1 MQKKRI
7 LVAALNWGLGHATR
21 CIPIIKALIKN
32 NYEPIVASD
41 GDALRLLKK
50 EFPHIICLELPSYH
64 IRYTK
69 DPGNLK
75 WKLLFDSPRI
85 LSVIKAEKK
94 TTQSI
99 IRDYQISGIISDN
112 RWGVRNKRLQCVFIT
127 HQLQVLSGNTTYF
140 SSKIQQKYIEKFD
153 QCWVPD
159 LPGRKNLSGILGHL
173 KTENS
178 DIKYIGPL
186 SRIEKRSLPIVYDYL
201 IMLSGPEPQRS
212 FLERHLLNIFK
223 ETQEK
228 ILFIRGVFCS
238 EEISLNNT
246 NINIRNH
253 LYGAFLQQ
261 ALNSCKCV
269 IARSGYTTIMDLYK
283 IEAKAF
289 FIPTPGQFEQEYL
302 AERLEKLG
310 IAPYCKQEN
319 FSLDKLERV
328 AQYSGFSS
336 VRFEHPFRDLFTLFQ
351 SE

>member
-21 CIPIIKALIKN
+21 CIPIIKALLKN
-32 NYEPIVASD
+32 DYEPVLASD

-50 EFPHIICLELPSYH
+50 EFPHIICLELPSYN
-64 IRYTK
+64 IKYTE

-85 LSVIKAEKK
+85 LNVIKAEKK
-94 TTQSI
+94 MTQGI

-112 RWGVRNKRLQCVFIT
+112 RWGVRNKQLRCVFIT

-153 QCWVPD
+153 ECWVPD
-159 LPGRKNLSGILGHL
+159 LPGSKNLSGILGHL

-178 DIKYIGPL
+178 AIKYIGPL

-201 IMLSGPEPQRS
+201 IILSGPEPQRS
-212 FLERHLLNIFK
+212 FLEKRLLDAFK
-223 ETQEK
+223 DTEHR
-228 ILFIRGVFCS
+228 ILFIRGVFS
-238 EEISLNNT
+238 VEEMSLKNT

-261 ALNSCKCV
+261 AMNSCKYV

-310 IAPYCKQEN
+310 IAPHCKQEN
-319 FSLDKLERV
+319 FSLEKLENLEDF
-328 AQYSGFSS
+328 SGFSNFS
-336 VRFEHPFRDLFTLFQ
+336 FEYPFRDLFTLFQ
-351 SE
+351 RE